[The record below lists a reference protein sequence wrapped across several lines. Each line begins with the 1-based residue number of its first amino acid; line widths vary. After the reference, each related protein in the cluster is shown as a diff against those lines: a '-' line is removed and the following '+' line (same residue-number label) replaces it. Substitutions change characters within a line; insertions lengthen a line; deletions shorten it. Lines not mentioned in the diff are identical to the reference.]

1 MPWFG
6 RRHGDPDEGARDR
19 LIDAISRLR
28 RDQRAVEASLGAAI
42 VDAATLSRV
51 LRDQRQLL
59 AEAIAQIADARSV
72 AQRAADGAAADGGEA
87 AAAPYRLAAGGF
99 AAQQRVVETSGA
111 QLERLGAG
119 AAGNVEQTRQLL
131 RESAA
136 SLDAALRAEVDL
148 LARLERL
155 DRERT
160 IAEAH
165 RANRDDA

>member
-42 VDAATLSRV
+42 VDAATLGRA
-51 LRDQRQLL
+51 LRDQHQLL
-59 AEAIAQIADARSV
+59 DEAVAQIADARAV
-72 AQRAADGAAADGGEA
+72 AQRAADSAAADGGDA
-87 AAAPYRLAAGGF
+87 AASPYRLAADGF
-99 AAQQRVVETSGA
+99 AAQQRVVEASGA

-119 AAGNVEQTRQLL
+119 AAENVERTRQLL
-131 RESAA
+131 RASAA

-160 IAEAH
+160 IADL
-165 RANRDDA
+165 NRRRQQ